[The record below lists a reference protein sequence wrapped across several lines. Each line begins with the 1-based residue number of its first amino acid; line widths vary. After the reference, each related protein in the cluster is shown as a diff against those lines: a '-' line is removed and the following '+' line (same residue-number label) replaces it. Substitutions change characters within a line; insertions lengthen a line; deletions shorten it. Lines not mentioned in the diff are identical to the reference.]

1 MSAVSAIAVRR
12 NGVQNVRGPEERLS
26 SAADRVLRHPQ
37 NEELLSAIITLE
49 RKLPSPVARVQGN
62 QLRPPM
68 VILHACVCVCVCVH
82 VCVCLCVYARVHACL
97 RIHAVSY
104 VSCVHS

>member
-1 MSAVSAIAVRR
+1 MSAVAAIAARR

-82 VCVCLCVYARVHACL
+82 VCVCLCV
-97 RIHAVSY
+97 
-104 VSCVHS
+104 CV